1 MGNFTD
7 TITDA
12 YYTVKNSTSG
22 LFYKFIVAII
32 LLLVGFII
40 GRILGRLMYKFLH
53 SFEVNENFSK
63 LSGVNVKIEEIAES
77 FTTYFVYFITVVIVL
92 QQIGLATT
100 VLHMIAAGI
109 IILIILSTFLGIKD
123 FIPNAI
129 AGFYIQSKKTF
140 KVGQTIKVKGMS
152 GKIQQITLLETKLE
166 TKNGD
171 VILVPNSILHKTEVT
186 YVAKKGK
193 KKKDKLAKDK
203 SEDQDADQV

>member
-1 MGNFTD
+1 MSQFTD
-7 TITDA
+7 MVNAT
-12 YYTVKNSTSG
+12 YHTVKDSTSG

-40 GRILGRLMYKFLH
+40 GRILGRLIYKFLH
-53 SFEVNENFSK
+53 SFEINESFSK
-63 LSGVNVKIEEIAES
+63 LSGVNVKIEEITES
-77 FTTYFVYFITVVIVL
+77 FTTYFIYFITVVIVL

-100 VLHMIAAGI
+100 VLHMIAAGV

-152 GKIQQITLLETKLE
+152 GKIKQITLLETKLE

-171 VILVPNSILHKTEVT
+171 IILVPNSILHKTEVT
-186 YVAKKGK
+186 YVTKKGK
-193 KKKDKLAKDK
+193 KKK
-203 SEDQDADQV
+203 QVKRLKA